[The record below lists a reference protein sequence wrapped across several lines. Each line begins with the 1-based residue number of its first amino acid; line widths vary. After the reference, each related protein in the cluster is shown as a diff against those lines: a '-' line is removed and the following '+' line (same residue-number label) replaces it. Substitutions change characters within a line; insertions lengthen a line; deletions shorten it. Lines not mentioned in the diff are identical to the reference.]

1 MWFGWMTHLVKVVF
15 ISELATGV
23 QNVTC
28 PLKRFKDGLK
38 ASLGLCSIPTF
49 GWETLAT
56 DHSAWRMTIHK
67 GIQSFE
73 EKWLHDLDQKHQACK
88 KRRPDPSTAVA
99 CPQCGCICAS
109 NFHKI
114 LNFGYIRYKQNGIL
128 HMLDR
133 NRRIKPHPERF
144 QETEEEFDLVVTVEE
159 RVYDQVIELFSY
171 FTSFLS
177 DLNSRVAQSC
187 SPVHVVNLDIQDN
200 HEEATLGAFLICEMC
215 QAIEG
220 LDDLEN
226 EIDLVIP
233 KLEKKWS
240 RNLLHSVAFY

>member
-1 MWFGWMTHLVKVVF
+1 MPQLTNPILFYLLLSFLKYLTIMVDDLISKV
-15 ISELATGV
+15 
-23 QNVTC
+23 
-28 PLKRFKDGLK
+28 
-38 ASLGLCSIPTF
+38 
-49 GWETLAT
+49 
-56 DHSAWRMTIHK
+56 
-67 GIQSFE
+67 
-73 EKWLHDLDQKHQACK
+73 
-88 KRRPDPSTAVA
+88 
-99 CPQCGCICAS
+99 
-109 NFHKI
+109 HKI

-159 RVYDQVIELFSY
+159 RVYDQVIEY
-171 FTSFLS
+171 
-177 DLNSRVAQSC
+177 LNSRVAQSC